1 MRKVKTGKL
10 LKFQVFD
17 FFVYFFLILFAI
29 IIFVPFFSCVMIS
42 FTTEKEI
49 LENSFLLIPSEWT
62 LSSYKEILSNSQ
74 IGSGFI
80 VSIVITYF
88 GTAFNMLLTIL
99 AAYAFS
105 KPKFPFRKV
114 LYFLFIFTM
123 FFGGGLIPN
132 YLLIKDL
139 GLVDNLMS
147 LILPTGLSMFN
158 MILMKTYF
166 EGLPR
171 ELSEAA
177 TIDGAHELIILV
189 RVLLP
194 LCAPSLATICL
205 FYAVDRWNDWFN
217 AMLYINTDTLYPLQL
232 VVRNIV
238 NTATSK
244 EIITQVG
251 SVRVYGE
258 GIKMATVFVVM
269 LPIMLVYPFLQRFFM
284 KGITLGAVKG

>member
-1 MRKVKTGKL
+1 MEKIKTKKL
-10 LKFQVFD
+10 HRFQLFD
-17 FFVYFFLILFAI
+17 VFVYIFLTLFAI
-29 IIFVPFFSCVMIS
+29 MIFLPFFSCVMIS
-42 FTTEKEI
+42 FTSEKEI
-49 LENSFLLIPSEWT
+49 LGSSFLLIPSEWT
-62 LSSYKEILSNSQ
+62 LSSYEEILGNSL

-80 VSIVITYF
+80 VSIVVTYF

-105 KPKFPFRKV
+105 KPKFPFRKI

-139 GLVDNLMS
+139 NLVDNLLS

-166 EGLPR
+166 EELPK

-177 TIDGAHELIILV
+177 IIDGAHEMTILV
-189 RVLLP
+189 RILLP

-244 EIITQVG
+244 ELITQVG

-269 LPIMLVYPFLQRFFM
+269 LPMMLVYPFLQRFFM